1 MIDELRKLKSKF
13 LEDGVEIVGVFGSYA
28 RGDFDQFSDIDI
40 AYRLKK
46 DIFFKKFKDGFSQLI
61 RLEDMKRE
69 IEKIVKKRVDFVQF
83 DERFAKD
90 MRYV

>member
-13 LEDGVEIVGVFGSYA
+13 LEDGVEIVGIFGSYA

-61 RLEDMKRE
+61 RLENMKRE

-83 DERFAKD
+83 DERFAKE
-90 MRYV
+90 MKQI